1 MDRSRVA
8 DDAKDGSLK
17 AFLSL
22 VAAAVLCLCSPAYA
36 SALPGFRV
44 QLLGSTAGF
53 ASSLAVD
60 SHGTIYYTTTAGS
73 LFRLG
78 GADSILV
85 ARVVTEAIGD
95 SGLLGMAL
103 LDDRTAVVHYT
114 TPGEGY
120 DVVSKIDLRDGTET
134 VLQRFVGDIS
144 LPGRDVPPEHHGG
157 NPAVGAD
164 GSIFVGI
171 GDYGGGQIAALPEW
185 NGGKIFR
192 IHPDGRAEQFALG
205 FRNPFDMIWDAARE
219 RLIVSDNGPAVDD
232 EINLVTA
239 GGNYGWPYTVGS
251 KPPIAGDIPPRYVF
265 PQVIAPTG
273 MAGLNGRNSALPR
286 GFLIGAFVTKA
297 IYYVRDI
304 DAEPLPPPIPLIQG
318 ETGFVID
325 VTQAAN
331 GDVYFVTGNAL
342 YRLLTPAR
350 GDCNG
355 DGFVDG
361 KDFSALML
369 ELGDGSSKLV
379 VSAQEG
385 SYAGSWGC
393 DVNGDGTI
401 DWNDVAPLLELI
413 AKRPRAVRE
422 R

>member
-1 MDRSRVA
+1 L
-8 DDAKDGSLK
+8 KSL
-17 AFLSL
+17 LSL
-22 VAAAVLCLCSPAYA
+22 AVAAAVLSFSPSAGA

-44 QLLGSTAGF
+44 QLIGSTAGF
-53 ASSLAVD
+53 ASSIAVD
-60 SHGTIYYTTTAGS
+60 SHGTVYYTTTAGS
-73 LFRLG
+73 LFRVDG
-78 GADSILV
+78 SGNSALV
-85 ARVVTEAIGD
+85 ARVLTEAIGD

-120 DVVSKIDLRDGTET
+120 DVIAKIDLVDGTET
-134 VLQRFVGDIS
+134 VVQRFVGDIS

-171 GDYGGGQIAALPEW
+171 GDYGGGQIAAMPEW
-185 NGGKIFR
+185 NGGKVFR
-192 IHPDGRAEQFALG
+192 IHPDGQAEQFARG
-205 FRNPFDMIWDAARE
+205 FRNPFDMIWDDARQ
-219 RLIVSDNGPAVDD
+219 RLILCDNGPAVDD
-232 EINLVTA
+232 EINIVTA
-239 GGNYGWPYTVGS
+239 GGNYGWPFTVGQQ
-251 KPPIAGDIPPRYVF
+251 PPIDGDLPPRYVF

-273 MAGLNGRNSALPR
+273 MIGLNGRNSALPR

-297 IYYVRDI
+297 IYYVRDL
-304 DAEPLPPPIPLIQG
+304 DAEPLPAPIPLIQG

-355 DGFVDG
+355 DGSVDG
-361 KDFSALML
+361 KDVTALML
-369 ELGDGSSKLV
+369 ELGDGASHLV
-379 VSAQEG
+379 TRAQEG
-385 SYAGSWGC
+385 SYAGTWGC
-393 DVNGDGTI
+393 DVNGDSLI
-401 DWNDVAPLLELI
+401 DWNDVTSLLEI
-413 AKRPRAVRE
+413 VAKRPRPVRS

>member
-1 MDRSRVA
+1 L
-8 DDAKDGSLK
+8 KSL
-17 AFLSL
+17 LSL
-22 VAAAVLCLCSPAYA
+22 VIAVVLCLSSSANA

-53 ASSLAVD
+53 ASSVAVD
-60 SHGTIYYTTTAGS
+60 SRGTVYYTTTAGS
-73 LFRLG
+73 LFRLDG
-78 GADSILV
+78 GNSILV
-85 ARVVTEAIGD
+85 ARVLTEAIGD

-120 DVVSKIDLRDGTET
+120 DLVSKIDLTDGTET
-134 VLQRFVGDIS
+134 VVQRFVGDLS

-157 NPAVGAD
+157 NPTVGAD

-185 NGGKIFR
+185 NGGKVFR
-192 IHPDGRAEQFALG
+192 IHPDGHTEQFARG
-205 FRNPFDMIWDAARE
+205 FRNPFDMIWDDARE
-219 RLIVSDNGPAVDD
+219 RLILCDNGPAVDD

-239 GGNYGWPYTVGS
+239 GGNYGWPYTVGNN
-251 KPPIAGDIPPRYVF
+251 PPIEGDIPPRYVF

-286 GFLIGAFVTKA
+286 GFLVGAFVTKA

-304 DAEPLPPPIPLIQG
+304 DAEPLPAPIPLIQG

-325 VTQAAN
+325 VAQAGN

-355 DGFVDG
+355 DGLVDG
-361 KDFSALML
+361 KDVSALML
-369 ELGDGSSKLV
+369 ELGDGSLEAV
-379 VSAQEG
+379 TRAQEG

-393 DVNGDGTI
+393 DVNGDGMI
-401 DWNDVAPLLELI
+401 SWNDVLPLLELV
-413 AKRPRAVRE
+413 AKRPRPVRA

>member
-1 MDRSRVA
+1 MKSLLSR
-8 DDAKDGSLK
+8 
-17 AFLSL
+17 F
-22 VAAAVLCLCSPAYA
+22 AAVALLLLVPTFAGA
-36 SALPGFRV
+36 TALPGFRV

-60 SHGTIYYTTTAGS
+60 SHGTLYYTTTDGN
-73 LFRLG
+73 LFRLDG
-78 GADSILV
+78 SGNSTLV
-85 ARVVTEAIGD
+85 AKVVTEAIGD

-103 LDDRTAVVHYT
+103 MDDRTAVVHYT

-120 DVVSKIDLRDGTET
+120 DVISKIDLGDGTET
-134 VLQRFVGDIS
+134 MIQRFVGDIS

-157 NPAVGAD
+157 NPTVGAD

-171 GDYGGGQIAALPEW
+171 GDYGGGQIASLPEW
-185 NGGKIFR
+185 NGGKVFR
-192 IHPDGRAEQFALG
+192 IFPDGHAEQFARG
-205 FRNPFDMIWDAARE
+205 FRNPFDLIWDAERE
-219 RLIVSDNGPAVDD
+219 RLILCDNGPAVDD

-239 GGNYGWPYTVGS
+239 GGNYGWPYTAGNN
-251 KPPIAGDIPPRYVF
+251 PPIAGDIPPRYVF

-273 MAGLNGRNSALPR
+273 MAALNGRNSALPR
-286 GFLIGAFVTKA
+286 GFLLGAFVTKA

-304 DAEPLPPPIPLIQG
+304 DAEPLPAPIPLIQN

-325 VTQAAN
+325 VAQAAN

-355 DGFVDG
+355 DGVVDG
-361 KDFSALML
+361 KDVTALML
-369 ELGDGSSKLV
+369 ELGDGSSHAV
-379 VSAQEG
+379 TRAQEG

-393 DVNGDGTI
+393 DVNGDSLI
-401 DWNDVAPLLELI
+401 DWSDVTALLELV
-413 AKRPRAVRE
+413 AKRPRPLRS